1 MRTVRA
7 KRTSSSAGASRTVV
21 LAGPQH
27 PQPNLG
33 EIVGELGIR
42 GPVAVVAAGWQER
55 ETDAGVIPEI
65 DLPMVHLGLHSR
77 AEEIFSSDPGLGQPY
92 KARQTRLRL
101 MQDFYRVRL
110 DHAGE
115 AARAI
120 SLRHVAADLLAE
132 ERTASIAHIRDLDK
146 QHLERCRAVHD
157 QFDTEYPLAERK
169 SVASHRKELAALIA
183 PTDAILIAGGH
194 VGVLLNRLRLFDL
207 ISLAGNR
214 PIIAWSA
221 GAMTLCELVVLF
233 HDDPP
238 NGVGRAEILDLGLG
252 LVPKTIA
259 LPDPKHRL
267 RLDDP
272 DRVGMFARRFAP
284 FTCATLGHGASITAR
299 DGRIVQSNA
308 AQKLAGNGTTERVGP

>member
-1 MRTVRA
+1 MRTR
-7 KRTSSSAGASRTVV
+7 RPSSAAGSTRIVV

-27 PQPNLG
+27 RSSEVPKILRD
-33 EIVGELGIR
+33 LGIT
-42 GPVAVVAAGWQER
+42 GPVAIVAAGWQER
-55 ETDAGVIPEI
+55 ETDAGVIPEL
-65 DLPMVHLGLHSR
+65 DVPTVHLGLHAR
-77 AEEIFSSDPGLGQPY
+77 AEEIFASDPGLGAPY

-120 SLRHVAADLLAE
+120 SVRHVSAELLAE
-132 ERTASIAHIRDLDK
+132 ERKASVALIRDLDK
-146 QHLERCRAVHD
+146 IHLERCRAVHD
-157 QFDTEYPLAERK
+157 AFDEEHPLAERP
-169 SVASHRKELAALIA
+169 SVAAHRRELAKLIE
-183 PTDAILIAGGH
+183 PTEAILIAGGH
-194 VGVLLNRLRLFDL
+194 VGVLLNRMRLFDL
-207 ISLAGNR
+207 VTLSGSR

-238 NGVGRAEILDLGLG
+238 NGQGRAEILDRGFG
-252 LVPKTIA
+252 LVPKMIA

-272 DRVGMFARRFAP
+272 DRVGLFASRFAP
-284 FTCATLGHGASITAR
+284 NVCATLGHGDQITTRGGKVTHAVGAQRLRADGSI
-299 DGRIVQSNA
+299 
-308 AQKLAGNGTTERVGP
+308 ERVGT